1 MYKSLEK
8 VFSESPGKRKI
19 AEALLRYGLR
29 VGSDGKISCA
39 EIELPPAKIAR
50 ALGVD
55 RRVVIE
61 TARTISNNDEL
72 FGIFSEL
79 MPTAF
84 ISKAASKLG
93 FESIE
98 IKAEPHAIG
107 IVSGVS
113 KIVADEKIC
122 IRQIVADDPDIYPEP
137 KLTIVLEKKLSGNAI
152 DKLRKVK
159 GVKEIVIR

>member
-8 VFSESPGKRKI
+8 AFLESPSKRKI

-29 VGSDGKISCA
+29 IGSGGKIYCA

-50 ALGVD
+50 ALNVD

-61 TARTISNNDEL
+61 TAGMILDNDEL

-84 ISKAASKLG
+84 MSKAASRLG

-107 IVSGVS
+107 IVSKIS
-113 KIVADEKIC
+113 KIISDEKIC
-122 IRQIVADDPDIYPEP
+122 IRQIVADDPDVYPEP
-137 KLTIVLEKKLSGNAI
+137 KLTIILEKKLSGNAI
-152 DKLRKVK
+152 DKLRRVK